1 MTDSD
6 IINSLIKEA
15 VDNGTRRAV
24 IKRKENGSPWF
35 IDRAILVPSDFTLI
49 VDDCIVQLAPGVKDN
64 IIRNKGA
71 VPCAVESNRN
81 ITIKGKGK
89 AILCGGTESHY
100 SPCRSGDTN
109 GWRTIGILLVA
120 VQNFAIENL
129 TIRETQS
136 WGVSIESGSSNGVVR
151 DLNFEDTDQ
160 NFNQDGV
167 DIRRG
172 CHDILIENITGLVGD
187 DAVALTALRVLPGTK
202 SSRQPPEAPY
212 PESNEEAKQLIEEK
226 GRFAMELGPSANDQN
241 DDIYNITI
249 RNIVARSVGG
259 HGIIRLLCHDGI
271 KMHHIKVTDVVDTAN
286 EKAGHKL
293 CFATIRIGDK
303 NYWSSYPTKLGD
315 MHNITV
321 SNIAA
326 NGKVGITIS
335 GPLKD
340 ASISNIT
347 TPPSIEKVKVLA
359 EIENV
364 EIA

>member
-136 WGVSIESGSSNGVVR
+136 WGISIESGSSNGVVR
-151 DLNFEDTDQ
+151 NLNFEDTDQ
-160 NFNQDGV
+160 NF
-167 DIRRG
+167 
-172 CHDILIENITGLVGD
+172 
-187 DAVALTALRVLPGTK
+187 
-202 SSRQPPEAPY
+202 
-212 PESNEEAKQLIEEK
+212 
-226 GRFAMELGPSANDQN
+226 
-241 DDIYNITI
+241 
-249 RNIVARSVGG
+249 
-259 HGIIRLLCHDGI
+259 RL
-271 KMHHIKVTDVVDTAN
+271 
-286 EKAGHKL
+286 
-293 CFATIRIGDK
+293 F
-303 NYWSSYPTKLGD
+303 
-315 MHNITV
+315 
-321 SNIAA
+321 
-326 NGKVGITIS
+326 
-335 GPLKD
+335 LK
-340 ASISNIT
+340 
-347 TPPSIEKVKVLA
+347 KCG
-359 EIENV
+359 
-364 EIA
+364 